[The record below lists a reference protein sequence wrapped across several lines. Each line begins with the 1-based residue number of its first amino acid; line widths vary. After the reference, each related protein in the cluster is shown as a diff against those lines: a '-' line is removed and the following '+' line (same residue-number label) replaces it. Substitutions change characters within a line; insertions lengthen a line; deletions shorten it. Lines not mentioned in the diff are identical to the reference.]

1 MKQVKDYP
9 NYYILEDGT
18 VIGARGNTLSPDKNK
33 SGYHR
38 VTLSKEGK
46 TKRVFVHK
54 LVAEHYVSNEH
65 NLPIVNHL
73 DGNKLNN
80 SALNLEWTTH
90 KDNLSHALSTGLRT
104 MSGRSIMDKETK
116 SECER
121 LLLNQHTYQFIAD
134 TLGVSYNA
142 VALTNR
148 KLKERATTIPQ
159 GSTLQA
165 NGSGSAQPSD
175 EVMI

>member
-1 MKQVKDYP
+1 MKQVKDYQ
-9 NYYILEDGT
+9 NYYVLKDGT
-18 VIGARGNTLSPDKNK
+18 VVGARGNTLSPDKNK
-33 SGYHR
+33 SGYYR

-46 TKRVFVHK
+46 TKRVFIHK
-54 LVAEHYVSNEH
+54 LVAEHYVPNEY

-80 SALNLEWTTH
+80 HALNLEWTTH

-104 MSGRSIMDKETK
+104 MSGRVLMDRETK
-116 SECER
+116 RECER
-121 LLLNQHTYQFIAD
+121 LLLLGQYTYQYIAD

-159 GSTLQA
+159 GSTLK
-165 NGSGSAQPSD
+165 
-175 EVMI
+175 